1 MRRIWKLILLTAA
14 LALLLPGC
22 MLKTI
27 DEMYALPRRSEEYQ
41 DLQTAIDG
49 VMGGLE
55 YCAPI
60 QGENQQTVQLADLNG
75 DGQLEAVLFAKGSG
89 ERPLKIFVFSQ
100 RNGTYEQ
107 IAAMETTGT
116 AFEQVEYAEID
127 EAPGVEL
134 VVGRQVGNEVLHSLS
149 AYSFASGQADTILTA
164 GYTRFLTAELDQDSL
179 RELVVLRP
187 GAEAGNGVAE
197 LYDFQNG
204 AMERATEVPMSVP
217 VENIKRIAAGGMYAA
232 TNAVFVASTYGED
245 SIITDVFTVVNGRF
259 VNVSFSNESGT
270 SMKTIRNYYV
280 YGDDI
285 DSDGLIEIPA
295 LVYPDEETPSRQ
307 DLLRWYNLTTTG
319 DEVDKAF
326 TYHNYLEHWYVTL
339 ESRWMDTLHVTR
351 GEDVGQTAGYVF
363 SCGSKGDVLF
373 VIYAFTG
380 DERMTL
386 ATSEGRFV
394 LSQTEEVV
402 YAGCLGPESR
412 TFGLDQETLTSYF
425 NFIQEDWKTGET

>member
-339 ESRWMDTLHVTR
+339 ESRWMDTLNVTR
-351 GEDVGQTAGYVF
+351 GQDVGQTAGYVF
-363 SCGSKGDVLF
+363 SCGSKGNVLF